1 MKRVF
6 TVLLC
11 LSFFSVI
18 QAQSNRDIANVYI
31 KRAKE
36 AIESSIDFS
45 TALLNFNKAMKYT
58 DTILDRKVA
67 SLGASVYLE
76 VYHKQPSLKEQLVYL
91 EKAKY
96 YSNQYFILAKNRKSE
111 EYISNT
117 EDFVYIEENIELVK
131 NKLKK
136 IEEERLRKERELRRI
151 DSLKTVWQGKSNLL
165 SIAVDSVY
173 KFNKNKVALFSKDG
187 FFGAINDLGEILVK
201 ADQYKDAI
209 AFDGFMIFKNQA
221 ENPTKLYNFNTNDK
235 IGYQIPNITDFNML
249 STHYGK
255 VMLPRGS
262 GRLVTYP
269 NNSNQAFIYDLNVRK
284 TVRVGN
290 LEAILKSLKKL
301 EVIDKFKKDG
311 EVKVGKNWYKFGGNL
326 GGGIYPLYALE
337 GYSLKGFL
345 CSLDGRFLDVSS
357 SYQYLGSFYNNKYE
371 AIQAEKTVWV
381 NQNGTKVN
389 AASDEFEKYTGA
401 SKIRKIKN
409 GNYQITQEG
418 VIVLGKEKLANMA
431 DFLRSFSK
439 K

>member
-165 SIAVDSVY
+165 SIAVDSLY

-221 ENPTKLYNFNTNDK
+221 ENPTKLVIK
-235 IGYQIPNITDFNML
+235 YQIL
-249 STHYGK
+249 
-255 VMLPRGS
+255 
-262 GRLVTYP
+262 
-269 NNSNQAFIYDLNVRK
+269 Q
-284 TVRVGN
+284 
-290 LEAILKSLKKL
+290 IL
-301 EVIDKFKKDG
+301 I
-311 EVKVGKNWYKFGGNL
+311 
-326 GGGIYPLYALE
+326 
-337 GYSLKGFL
+337 
-345 CSLDGRFLDVSS
+345 C
-357 SYQYLGSFYNNKYE
+357 
-371 AIQAEKTVWV
+371 
-381 NQNGTKVN
+381 
-389 AASDEFEKYTGA
+389 
-401 SKIRKIKN
+401 
-409 GNYQITQEG
+409 
-418 VIVLGKEKLANMA
+418 
-431 DFLRSFSK
+431 FLRIMVK
-439 K
+439 